1 MTILTFLMFNVL
13 ESIEA
18 NPGVTAT
25 VIIAI
30 VGWFI
35 QIAAMIW
42 KASQIVAKVNTL
54 SANFAEHEALFDAH
68 SANADVHTTR
78 EQRESLDREM
88 HQMRKEH
95 AAGLRSIDAKID
107 TLMMHLLDKG
117 K

>member
-1 MTILTFLMFNVL
+1 MTILTFFMFSVM

-18 NPGVTAT
+18 NPGVTAA

-68 SANADVHTTR
+68 TANADVHTTR